1 LITLVSPPDR
11 FEARQLYADCV
22 REGLLKPARIGEA
35 ISLQLVAGAV
45 MGFALDGRL
54 IALMTAT
61 PSDLVTDGR
70 PTLEIS
76 VCGRRADCAPHMLGL
91 ARLARLTLACW
102 LQDDTVALCC
112 LVKTGHAPG
121 EKLARIG
128 RFGRTAVAQNGL
140 QLWTRLR
147 DECDQAAD
155 LR

>member
-1 LITLVSPPDR
+1 MLTLVSPPDR

-22 REGLLKPARIGEA
+22 REGLLKPARIGEV
-35 ISLQLVAGAV
+35 ISQQLVTGGV

-61 PSDLVTDGR
+61 PTDLITDDL

-76 VCGRRADCAPHMLGL
+76 VCGRRAECAAQMLPL

-102 LQDDTVALCC
+102 LQDGTVALCC
-112 LVKTGHAPG
+112 LVKTGHRPG

-128 RFGRTAVAQNGL
+128 GFGRITAENGL
-140 QLWTRLR
+140 QLWTRYPDGR
-147 DECDQAAD
+147 CEDAD